1 MRMKGRKPMKTYET
15 PEAEFL
21 VVTCSDII
29 MTSGDKPPIDVTE
42 PDVEE

>member
-1 MRMKGRKPMKTYET
+1 MKTYET

-21 VVTCSDII
+21 VVTCLDII
-29 MTSGDKPPIDVTE
+29 MESNPGGGRVDVTD